1 MARSP
6 SSRDA
11 SDPGLPALP
20 FFNTPAQRT
29 ALARQRFFED
39 GERPTGLV
47 PESVIQSWL
56 HCIALG
62 RAPQQKASLDPV
74 SRSRRNDVLARSHA
88 LLEAA
93 GPELDQL
100 DDMLAGTPVKAL
112 LTDRH
117 GMIVRATPVRPEDG
131 RLLRTSCQVGRDM
144 GEALLGTTAPGITAR
159 TGQACTVLGGEHF
172 LDEVQVMHCAAAPIQ
187 NARGELVG
195 VLDLSVENRPFA
207 FDAASLVR
215 MTAVAIENRLL
226 VNQARQELIL
236 RFQTHPSLIGTPLEG
251 IGAVTSNGEVAW
263 LNATGR
269 KLVVPERGTVGGTS
283 LEGLFGLS
291 LEALLSQCR
300 EVTPLRVAAPSGLRL
315 WLTMQLQSAGA
326 PARKAPARADPSP
339 VQATLKDSSR
349 RRIDAALAEHDG
361 NIAKAARALGVSRGL
376 LYRHLAHAGSKPA

>member
-1 MARSP
+1 MAHPPR
-6 SSRDA
+6 SRDA
-11 SDPGLPALP
+11 GHTGLPARP

-47 PESVIQSWL
+47 PEPVIQSWL
-56 HCIALG
+56 HCMALG
-62 RAPQQKASLDPV
+62 RAPQQRASLDPV
-74 SRSRRNDVLARSHA
+74 SRGRRSEVLARSHA

-93 GPELDQL
+93 GPELDHL

-112 LTDRH
+112 LADRH

-131 RLLRTSCQVGRDM
+131 RLLRSSCQVGRDM

-172 LDEVQVMHCAAAPIQ
+172 LDEVQVMHCTAAPIH

-195 VLDLSVENRPFA
+195 VLDLSVESRPFG

-226 VNQARQELIL
+226 LHQARQDVIL

-251 IGAVTSNGEVAW
+251 IAAVTSGGDIAW
-263 LNATGR
+263 LNATGG
-269 KLVVPERGTVGGTS
+269 KLVVPERGAAGTTSVEALFGMDLPSLLAHCGGT
-283 LEGLFGLS
+283 
-291 LEALLSQCR
+291 R
-300 EVTPLRVAAPSGLRL
+300 PLRVPAPSGLRL
-315 WLTMQLQSAGA
+315 WLTVRVQPGESPARPALARAEPA
-326 PARKAPARADPSP
+326 PAQP
-339 VQATLKDSSR
+339 TLKDSSR
-349 RRIDAALAEHDG
+349 QRIDAALAEHGG
-361 NIAKAARALGVSRGL
+361 NIASTARALGVSRGL
-376 LYRHLAHAGSKPA
+376 IYRHLARGGSQPA